1 MVVTL
6 GGGTLVMLK
15 NAVCGPRS
23 LWRDSLALLGLCL
36 LVVSLSACNKLVGKG
51 TVTSAT
57 RGGTLQVSTT
67 VDQSSGK
74 TFASLAANSTTTQ
87 VVEVPPTS
95 PVAGTSLAIPPGTLG
110 VATDVTIELA
120 APLVNPGNSAALGVD
135 GGSTVVGKAV
145 SIQPTQPTDALK
157 PFTVS
162 LAVPS
167 ASGLNLADVNANLYV
182 MYKVQN
188 VQAGTVTLGLIPRSA
203 LTVNG
208 GTLSFTVSFFGAF
221 QAAVSVTPI
230 TVAVQV
236 PVVSTS
242 ILTQHAAAAL
252 PPLAVTARAP
262 FIVKAGST
270 VTITGTN
277 FRPTMTLALG
287 GKPVAN
293 LKVMSDTSASFTA
306 PTYQGF
312 GLSSLT
318 ADQDG
323 SSTQS
328 AVVYYTGTYADYPV
342 SSKVVSEICAGEKFY
357 DGSGTL
363 QTGTRNCTIPAAC
376 TADGATSCVANTT
389 YTAALTTGLASKLL
403 SSATVAGVA
412 GNVTLPA
419 ATNVLSG
426 VTYGTS
432 GASLTGT
439 LTVPTASYVRVAN
452 GTYGAGGT
460 ATTPTLTDCATD
472 GTLGCVTVTGY
483 PSAKLANFSASN
495 IAVGITIAGVVGSGT
510 SSPVSCS
517 ADGATSCVANAT
529 YTAAL
534 TTGLASKVLSSATVA
549 GVAGNVTLPA
559 AGNVLAAVSYGI
571 SGTGATGTLTLP
583 TAANVR
589 TVNGA
594 YGVGGTGTAPALA
607 DCAADGGTSC
617 VAVASFTAATTS
629 GLASKVLSG
638 STVAGV
644 GGNVTLPSVTNVLT
658 PVTYGVSGT
667 GSVGT
672 LTLPTAANVRAVNGA
687 YGVGGTATAPILADC
702 ASDGQTGCVTSGI
715 LPAAAITG
723 FSTWNIRAG
732 TTLAGV
738 AGTLKTNCRNAV
750 NSTYFNYDGAVA
762 SLPATGVTS
771 GTAFDYWDTVDDY
784 YGFAANKVTAWSSDT
799 YCDSSTWTDVTTTNG
814 GTTFTTCALSSAN
827 CQYKDNITNLVTTKV
842 VSASSTWSAAVNA
855 CASSTYGGYAA
866 GTWRLPTQKE
876 LMSQYEHGI
885 VSLVSANFMTLVNM
899 QNYFWS
905 SSTNSTS
912 TTNAWGV
919 GLAGG
924 TTDDY
929 NTKAYSFCVS
939 CVK

>member
-1 MVVTL
+1 
-6 GGGTLVMLK
+6 MLK
-15 NAVCGPRS
+15 NAVCGPRF
-23 LWRDSLALLGLCL
+23 LWRDSLPLLGLCL

-57 RGGTLQVSTT
+57 HGGTLQVSTT

-221 QAAVSVTPI
+221 QAAISLAPI

-236 PVVSTS
+236 PVVSTP

-287 GKPVAN
+287 GRPVAN

-342 SSKVVSEICAGEKFY
+342 SSKAVSEICAGEKFY
-357 DGSGTL
+357 DSTGTL

-376 TADGATSCVANTT
+376 TADGATSCVANAT

-419 ATNVLSG
+419 A
-426 VTYGTS
+426 
-432 GASLTGT
+432 
-439 LTVPTASYVRVAN
+439 
-452 GTYGAGGT
+452 
-460 ATTPTLTDCATD
+460 
-472 GTLGCVTVTGY
+472 
-483 PSAKLANFSASN
+483 
-495 IAVGITIAGVVGSGT
+495 
-510 SSPVSCS
+510 
-517 ADGATSCVANAT
+517 
-529 YTAAL
+529 
-534 TTGLASKVLSSATVA
+534 
-549 GVAGNVTLPA
+549 
-559 AGNVLAAVSYGI
+559 GNVLAAITYGT

-594 YGVGGTGTAPALA
+594 YGVGGTGTAPSLT
-607 DCAADGGTSC
+607 DCAADGGTGC
-617 VAVASFTAATTS
+617 VSVASFTAATTS

-644 GGNVTLPSVTNVLT
+644 GGNVILPSATNVLT
-658 PVTYGVSGT
+658 AVTYGVSGT
-667 GSVGT
+667 SAVGT
-672 LTLPTAANVRAVNGA
+672 LTLPTAANVRTVNGA
-687 YGVGGTATAPILADC
+687 YGVGGTATAPTLADC
-702 ASDGQTGCVTSGI
+702 SSDGQTGCVTSGI

-814 GTTFTTCALSSAN
+814 GTTYTTCALSSAN

-876 LMSQYEHGI
+876 LMAQYEHGI
-885 VSLVSANFMTLVNM
+885 VSLVSANFMTLANM

-905 SSTNSTS
+905 SSTDSHS
-912 TTNAWGV
+912 TTYAWGV
-919 GLAGG
+919 SLAYGF
-924 TTDDY
+924 TYYFT
-929 NTKAYSFCVS
+929 
-939 CVK
+939 